1 MKSVSGRE
9 CGQAKFA
16 ESLSCSWTCTSKNS
30 VHTAG
35 MVRLPLSPGQQ
46 TRGEEADHCL
56 ADIGHIGLDLI
67 TMEVNTE
74 ILSEKNR

>member
-1 MKSVSGRE
+1 VKSVSGRE

-35 MVRLPLSPGQQ
+35 MVRLPLSPGQPSR
-46 TRGEEADHCL
+46 RGERRQTTALQTLVTL
-56 ADIGHIGLDLI
+56 A
-67 TMEVNTE
+67 
-74 ILSEKNR
+74 